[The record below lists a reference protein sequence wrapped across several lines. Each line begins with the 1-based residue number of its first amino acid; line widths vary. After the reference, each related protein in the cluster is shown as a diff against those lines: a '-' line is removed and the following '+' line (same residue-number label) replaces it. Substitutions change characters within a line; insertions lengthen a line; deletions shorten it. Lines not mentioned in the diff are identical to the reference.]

1 MDNIIN
7 INDFTGIFAIPIN
20 NNVDREELQ
29 TVIDK
34 VCMFDLK
41 NILTKNLYEAFED
54 NPLEDRFVAITDDL
68 KYILK
73 TRVYYYYIANKCGLV
88 GSNYS
93 SNTVKV
99 DTASIQP
106 VRVTIRKAE
115 SMYNKGVDVYNDL
128 MDKLYDEENTYP
140 EFDGNEAVAVF
151 SYYWMYKKDSIL

>member
-7 INDFTGIFAIPIN
+7 INDFTGTFSVPIN

-41 NILTKNLYEAFED
+41 KILTKNLYEAFEAS
-54 NPLEDRFVAITDDL
+54 PTEDRFVAITDDL

-128 MDKLYDEENTYP
+128 IDKFFDEENTYP
-140 EFDGNEAVAVF
+140 EFDGNEAASAF
-151 SYYWMYKKDSIL
+151 HYYGTYKKDSIL